1 MSSQTIHGIIY
12 RDAESDQWVAQCIE
26 YDVVTH
32 GDSEDDAR
40 AMLKE
45 AVELYLA
52 DAGENELELFYQRVQ
67 GPVAVHEI
75 AIDAPTLL
83 RS

>member
-1 MSSQTIHGIIY
+1 MQKQTIHGIVY
-12 RDAESDQWVAQCIE
+12 KDAESDQWVAQCVE
-26 YDVVTH
+26 YDVVTQ
-32 GDSEDDAR
+32 GDNVEDAR

-52 DAGENELELFYQRVQ
+52 DVSENEIELFYQ
-67 GPVAVHEI
+67 PVEGSVTVHEI
-75 AIDAPTLL
+75 AIDAPSLL